1 MNLHATSGL
10 HSQTSPVV
18 QPLCHLSLCV
28 ADPQF
33 LFLPGLAL
41 GVRLPGASLAL
52 RPVLHLPS
60 PSRRSPLCRT
70 RPLQAQSRAQPSPT
84 CARFGLMVCCILT
97 LDLPRGSTLSPR
109 RLCPVTS
116 CTCMC
121 PSPRRPGAAPGIS
134 LGQDHVL
141 ELLADPFPL

>member
-1 MNLHATSGL
+1 MNLHAISGL

-18 QPLCHLSLCV
+18 QPLCHLSVWPTPSSCFSQDWLLESPFLGLLWPSGLSCTCRHPPGDHLSAGLC
-28 ADPQF
+28 
-33 LFLPGLAL
+33 L
-41 GVRLPGASLAL
+41 S
-52 RPVLHLPS
+52 RP
-60 PSRRSPLCRT
+60 
-70 RPLQAQSRAQPSPT
+70 QSRAQPSPT

-109 RLCPVTS
+109 RLCPITS

-121 PSPRRPGAAPGIS
+121 PSPRRPGPAPGIS

-141 ELLADPFPL
+141 ELLADSFPL